1 MGFRYIGSK
10 EKLANII
17 IDYIL
22 QEIPTAKSVIDLMA
36 GTGNMSLAFRKRG
49 LKVLASDVMTYSY
62 HHLCVQLL
70 LNKSP
75 YFNGLIGIVPK
86 LKYDSYNNYLQV
98 LNFLNNCDGVEGYF
112 FNEFSPNGNPINATK
127 PRCYYTPENAK
138 KIDSLRN
145 IISLWSKNKFITAI
159 EHSLLLHNLIVDS
172 NDIAN
177 IAGTYGHYLSHF
189 VKRSQSNLILR
200 PWQFD
205 DSDNI
210 YGHSIKQGYAEEI
223 SSALSADVCYI
234 DPPYIRRQYAAN
246 YHILETIAREDFPQ
260 AIGESGLRPWRDQ
273 YSNFCSKVKIRDSF
287 DKIISSIGC
296 NHIFISYS
304 EDGLLSL
311 NQLLEFLSNYG
322 QVKYF
327 SIEYKR
333 FKSNN
338 SKKKNIISEYLIYL
352 HK

>member
-49 LKVLASDVMTYSY
+49 LKVHASDVMTYSY

-98 LNFLNNCDGVEGYF
+98 LDFLNNCDGVEGYF

-138 KIDSLRN
+138 KIDALRN

-189 VKRSQSNLILR
+189 VKNT
-200 PWQFD
+200 
-205 DSDNI
+205 
-210 YGHSIKQGYAEEI
+210 EI
-223 SSALSADVCYI
+223 SKNLSC
-234 DPPYIRRQYAAN
+234 
-246 YHILETIAREDFPQ
+246 
-260 AIGESGLRPWRDQ
+260 
-273 YSNFCSKVKIRDSF
+273 
-287 DKIISSIGC
+287 
-296 NHIFISYS
+296 IFA
-304 EDGLLSL
+304 
-311 NQLLEFLSNYG
+311 
-322 QVKYF
+322 
-327 SIEYKR
+327 
-333 FKSNN
+333 FKS
-338 SKKKNIISEYLIYL
+338 SRILYIIIKS
-352 HK
+352 